1 MLTFDLWL
9 DLDGMALLLPL
20 IESSPG
26 RLSQLPLAGSS
37 FF

>member
-9 DLDGMALLLPL
+9 DLDGMALLPL
-20 IESSPG
+20 SESSPG